1 MNVETVVNK
10 VVGNVTN
17 KLSTPTKV
25 RFTPAL
31 AEWFEFETFD
41 EPALE
46 RAVAAAGQLYSEMQS
61 GSTPRWLSLV
71 GRSGTGKTH
80 LARRVW
86 NRWKKNLQ
94 DYRETEDSVTVR
106 RDGRWIY
113 WPQAVDRIRDGEY
126 GLVPALEQAD
136 MVILDDI
143 GGEYDPNGFTTSKLN
158 TLANARLGKWTII
171 TSNLSLQQIAS
182 NLDQRIAD
190 RMIRAGNK
198 VLEMETTSYS
208 VRNYEE

>member
-1 MNVETVVNK
+1 M
-10 VVGNVTN
+10 
-17 KLSTPTKV
+17 
-25 RFTPAL
+25 AD
-31 AEWFEFETFD
+31 WFEFNTFD
-41 EPALE
+41 ETALE
-46 RAVAAAGQLYSEMQS
+46 RAVAAAGQFYAEMQS
-61 GSTPRWLSLV
+61 DSAPRWLSLV

-80 LARRVW
+80 LAKRIYD
-86 NRWKKNLQ
+86 RWKKNLK
-94 DYRETEDSVTVR
+94 DYRETEDSVTIR

-136 MVILDDI
+136 MVVLDDV

-158 TLANARLGKWTII
+158 TLANARLGKWTIV
-171 TSNLSLQQIAS
+171 TSNLSLQQIAN

-198 VLEMETTSYS
+198 VLEMDTTSFS
-208 VRNYEE
+208 VREYE